1 MKKHLLAVAVAS
13 AVAAPAMAQ
22 NVSMY
27 GIFGMGSTTTNNSI
41 GAADTTLL
49 GNSGGAVST
58 NVFGLK
64 VSEDLGGGMTV
75 GLHFEGNLGDNGQ
88 LGNSNASNLADQSVF
103 NRLANIS
110 VSKSGLG
117 KLTVGRVGDLIDSH
131 EGYANF
137 VQLFDTEAA
146 DVEGLGNKNQETV
159 RYDSEKLF
167 GGLTIG
173 IAESRDARQPTTS
186 GVSVETDQK
195 TFSYAAT
202 WSQGPMT
209 LGFATGTAGK
219 AGGGTSTADAK
230 ISTMYV
236 GYTFMGADIR
246 VQQTDQSTETSGAGT
261 KATEVGVKYGLG
273 NGLTAY
279 GHYEKSNNKEESN
292 SDYKQWGVLLT
303 KDLSKRTLVYVGFRD
318 RDLAGAAASNTDVS
332 VTTFGIQHSF

>member
-27 GIFGMGSTTTNNSI
+27 GTFGMGYLTTNNSI
-41 GAADTTLL
+41 GAADTTNL
-49 GNSGGAVST
+49 GNSGAAVST

-64 VSEDLGGGMTV
+64 VSEDLGGGMKV
-75 GLHFEGNLGDNGQ
+75 GLNFEGNLGDNGQ
-88 LGNSNASNLADQSVF
+88 LGNNASGSDGAVF
-103 NRLANIS
+103 NRLANIQ
-110 VSKSGLG
+110 VTKAGLG
-117 KLTVGRVGDLIDSH
+117 SLTVGKVGDLIDSH

-146 DVEGLGNKNQETV
+146 DEQGLGNKNQETV

-186 GVSVETDQK
+186 TTTLTDQK

-202 WSQGPMT
+202 WAQGPLT
-209 LGFATGTAGK
+209 LGYAAGSAGK
-219 AGGGTSTADAK
+219 QGGGTSSGDAK
-230 ISTMYV
+230 ITTMYV
-236 GYTFMGADIR
+236 GYTIMGADVR
-246 VQQTDQSTETSGAGT
+246 LQQTDESKETSGAGT
-261 KATEVGVKYGLG
+261 KATELGIKYGLG
-273 NGLTAY
+273 NGLTAI

-292 SDYKQWGVLLT
+292 SDYKQWGVMVT
-303 KDLSKRTLVYVGFRD
+303 KDLSKRTLVYIGYRD
-318 RDLAGAAASNTDVS
+318 RDLAGAAASHTDVS
-332 VTTFGIQHSF
+332 VTAFGIQHKF